1 MFDKAIQFL
10 KDHKEIALAT
20 CEGNL
25 DFVECRHDSGIPKQ
39 ALMPL
44 AVPALPKMRIFQ
56 IMKQEGHVL
65 YFATSAQKAVYR
77 ELHQNP
83 NVEILAYAD
92 NISVR
97 CSGMVNF
104 NVEDDVKRWI
114 YDNNPVLSRLYTSY
128 DQMEYFCL
136 PIAEMDY
143 YDLSPTPPVFQH
155 FDLIAGEVCDSA
167 RE

>member
-20 CEGNL
+20 SEGNL
-25 DFVECRHDSGIPKQ
+25 PK
-39 ALMPL
+39 L
-44 AVPALPKMRIFQ
+44 RIFQ

-65 YFATSAQKAVYR
+65 YFATSAKKAVWH
-77 ELHQNP
+77 ELRQNP

-104 NVEDDVKRWI
+104 NVEDDVKQWI
-114 YDNNPVLSRLYTSY
+114 YNHNDVLSRLYNSY
-128 DQMEYFCL
+128 DQLEYFCL
-136 PIAEMDY
+136 PIADLDY
-143 YDLSPTPPVFQH
+143 FDLSPTPPVNLH
-155 FDLIAGEVCDSA
+155 FDLMAGEIANGFVGERFCK
-167 RE
+167 